1 MPQDSFLGECSY
13 FVRMGHQL
21 KEIPP
26 HVVDKGCKYYKKKK
40 GKSNKEKSQIGEIL
54 TLFDGKIMP

>member
-1 MPQDSFLGECSY
+1 MPQDSFLGQCSY

-21 KEIPP
+21 KDIPP
-26 HVVDKGCKYYKKKK
+26 HVVDKGCKYYKKKE